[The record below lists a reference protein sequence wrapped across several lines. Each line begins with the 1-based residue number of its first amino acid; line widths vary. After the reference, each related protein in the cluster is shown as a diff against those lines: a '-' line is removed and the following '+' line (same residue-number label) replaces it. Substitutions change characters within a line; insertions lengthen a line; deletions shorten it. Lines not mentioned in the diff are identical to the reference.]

1 MKKYLGPT
9 VAVALALAV
18 TASPMVAQL
27 MGNPVYAPGGSGLTL
42 AADYGAGLNDAS
54 GKTGFFGGRAELGLP
69 IIRLGAGFGV
79 YDTKVAGADKEVAL
93 MGNLA
98 LQILGGPVVPVSV
111 SLFAGVGYLKT
122 SVGGSDQ
129 TALSVPIGLA
139 LAVNIPTPGF
149 SIDPWVAPRLQIT
162 RTSNI
167 TSDTDVNFGASAGV
181 NFGLPMGL
189 GAHIALDYVVVSAP
203 TGSLLS
209 SSDLS
214 PVLFGI
220 GVHYTLSLPGV
231 PIVPGL

>member
-9 VAVALALAV
+9 VAVAMALAV

-27 MGNPVYAPGGSGLTL
+27 MGSPVYAPGGSGLTL
-42 AADYGAGLNDAS
+42 ALDHGAGLNDAS

-93 MGNLA
+93 AGNLA

-111 SLFAGVGYLKT
+111 SMFAGVGYLKT

-139 LAVNIPTPGF
+139 LSVNIPTPGF
-149 SIDPWVAPRLQIT
+149 SIDPWVAPRIQIT

-167 TSDTDVNFGASAGV
+167 TSDTDVNFG
-181 NFGLPMGL
+181 LPMGL
-189 GAHIALDYVVVSAP
+189 GAHVALDYVVVSAP

>member
-42 AADYGAGLNDAS
+42 ALDHGAGLNDAS
-54 GKTGFFGGRAELGLP
+54 GKTDFFGGRAELGLP

-79 YDTKVAGADKEVAL
+79 YDTKVAGADKETAL
-93 MGNLA
+93 AGNVA
-98 LQILGGPVVPVSV
+98 LQILGGPVLPVSV

-129 TALSVPIGLA
+129 TSLSVPIGLA
-139 LAVNIPTPGF
+139 LSVNIPTPGF

-162 RTSNI
+162 RTSDI
-167 TSDTDVNFGASAGV
+167 TSDTDVNFGLTG
-181 NFGLPMGL
+181 GL
-189 GAHIALDYVVVSAP
+189 GAHVALDYVVVSAP
-203 TGSLLS
+203 TGSALS

-220 GVHYTLSLPGV
+220 GIHYTISLPGV
-231 PIVPGL
+231 PIIPGV